1 MKIQVSFAKL
11 YREANNRHEHK
22 KNPPSSGFFINT
34 SQKKVIKNVDM
45 VSISVYYNNMFNRM
59 EEW

>member
-22 KNPPSSGFFINT
+22 KNPPSSGFFI
-34 SQKKVIKNVDM
+34 
-45 VSISVYYNNMFNRM
+45 VYGKPPARLGVPESFQL
-59 EEW
+59 